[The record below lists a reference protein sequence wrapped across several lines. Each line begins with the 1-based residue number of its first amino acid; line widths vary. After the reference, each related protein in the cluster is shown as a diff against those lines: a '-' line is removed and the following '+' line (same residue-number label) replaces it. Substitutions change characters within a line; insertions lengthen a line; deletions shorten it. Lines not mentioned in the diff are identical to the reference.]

1 MDEGLIQVQA
11 MAARVACLR
20 MTAQHLKA
28 LQDSVEYASCLPARS
43 QWDRKA
49 AAHAE
54 IFRLLAD
61 AADDPVLAP
70 LLSSAAGSV
79 HHLMLTVGRAAD
91 GMIIGSHRRLL
102 AHLRA
107 GNADEAALEM
117 EKHLRGLQYM
127 WRLTGCSA
135 YDVGTPRR

>member
-11 MAARVACLR
+11 MATRIACLR

-28 LQDSVEYASCLPARS
+28 LHDSVEQACRLPARS

-54 IFRLLAD
+54 IFHLLAD
-61 AADDPVLAP
+61 VADDPVLAP
-70 LLSSAAGSV
+70 VLSGAAGLM
-79 HHLMLTVGRAAD
+79 HHLMLTVGRGAD
-91 GMIIGSHRRLL
+91 GMIVGSRQRLL

-107 GNADEAALEM
+107 GDAEKAALEM
-117 EKHLRGLQYM
+117 EKHLRGLRYM
-127 WRLTGCSA
+127 WRLT
-135 YDVGTPRR
+135 RRSV

>member
-11 MAARVACLR
+11 MAVRVACLR
-20 MTAQHLKA
+20 MTAQQLKA
-28 LQDSVEYASCLPARS
+28 LHDSVEFASCLPARS

-70 LLSSAAGSV
+70 LLGSAAGSV

-117 EKHLRGLQYM
+117 ENHLRGLQYM
-127 WRLTGCSA
+127 GRLTGCSA
-135 YDVGTPRR
+135 

>member
-11 MAARVACLR
+11 MVTRIACLR

-28 LQDSVEYASCLPARS
+28 LHDSVEHASCLPARS

-61 AADDPVLAP
+61 VADDLFV
-70 LLSSAAGSV
+70 AGEFRV
-79 HHLMLTVGRAAD
+79 GAGHMHDLMTTVGPAAD
-91 GMIIGSHRRLL
+91 GMIASSRRRLL

-107 GNADEAALEM
+107 GDAEEAALEM
-117 EKHLRGLQYM
+117 EKHLRGLHYM
-127 WRLTGCSA
+127 WRLTRCSA
-135 YDVGTPRR
+135 

>member
-54 IFRLLAD
+54 ILPLLAD

-70 LLSSAAGSV
+70 LLGIRRRNTSALMRQRPPRSV
-79 HHLMLTVGRAAD
+79 HRSQQAGR
-91 GMIIGSHRRLL
+91 
-102 AHLRA
+102 RA
-107 GNADEAALEM
+107 GNIGAQGWPAVWYERWRADCAGHDDGA
-117 EKHLRGLQYM
+117 GIPA
-127 WRLTGCSA
+127 G
-135 YDVGTPRR
+135 

>member
-11 MAARVACLR
+11 MAVRVACLR
-20 MTAQHLKA
+20 MTAQQLKA
-28 LQDSVEYASCLPARS
+28 LHDSVEFASCLPARS

-54 IFRLLAD
+54 TFRLLAD

-70 LLSSAAGSV
+70 LLGSAAGSV

-107 GNADEAALEM
+107 GDADAAEAEVERLLHCL
-117 EKHLRGLQYM
+117 HLM
-127 WRLTGCSA
+127 WRLARAKRAALDG
-135 YDVGTPRR
+135 